1 MKSIHGPLV
10 CVATAILVISLWPA
24 TAAAEVE
31 CRRVAP
37 KATDAAIDECLQ
49 DHVVCIDPA
58 AAKRNRLFVYLPGT
72 RALAHRY
79 TMLTQEAARSGLHA
93 ISLRYVN
100 NFAVNF
106 EVCPYM
112 NDVDCYEDVRK
123 EIIYAEDAL
132 ESLEITRANS
142 VVNRL
147 VKLLLYLDEQH
158 PGEGWRQYVGP
169 DGEPDWSS
177 IVISGHSQGAGHATM
192 IARDNRVAR
201 LIVFA
206 WADVAAGG
214 LAPWIAPPFATPPE
228 DCYAFEHVRDRGVQ
242 VRRMMWK
249 ELGMSALQPEVN
261 VDTAEPQ
268 YRHSRTLST
277 NIEPVK
283 DKDYAGPHNSVAVDD
298 FTPLADDGTPV
309 MQPVWRYLL
318 DVPPAERSI
327 SHASGDIYKLA
338 RGTHRV
344 GLVPEITL
352 HDADRDREIPL
363 RITYPRGEGR
373 YPVIVFGH
381 GAVYAGANKD
391 LYEPLVEHWVSHGYV
406 VLQAGHPDAATRE
419 QANARQAGLDF
430 AERPRDVSFLI
441 DSLDE
446 IAREAP
452 ELAGRMD
459 PARVGAGGHYM
470 GAGQS
475 GLIAGAKI
483 YASDESEPTTFTDDR
498 VRAAV
503 LLSPTGLSG
512 GMHEDSWADIT
523 IPMLVMTGSNDISQR
538 TGNPAEWRTHPFR
551 YSSPPNKFLLWVEGL
566 NWTYG
571 GLYGPNGP
579 DYSDRELNSDFLIYT
594 RTVTLAFWDA
604 YLKGD
609 AGAEA
614 YLKSGRLEKATR
626 GEAKLEFK

>member
-1 MKSIHGPLV
+1 VG
-10 CVATAILVISLWPA
+10 VATVILMLAVLPA
-24 TAAAEVE
+24 TVGAEVE
-31 CRRVAP
+31 CRRIAP
-37 KATDAAIDECLQ
+37 RATDAEIDECLQ
-49 DHVVCIDPA
+49 DHLVCIDPDVE
-58 AAKRNRLFVYLPGT
+58 KRKRLFVYLPGT
-72 RALAHRY
+72 RAMADRY

-123 EIIYAEDAL
+123 EIIYADDAL

-147 VKLLLYLDEQH
+147 VKLLLYLDEKH
-158 PGEGWRQYVGP
+158 PGEGWRHYVNAE
-169 DGEPDWSS
+169 GEPEWSS

-201 LIVFA
+201 LIIFA
-206 WADVAAGG
+206 WADVAQGG

-228 DCYAFEHVRDRGVQ
+228 DCFAFEHVRDRGVRT
-242 VRRMMWK
+242 RRVMWNV
-249 ELGMSALQPEVN
+249 LGMDAFGPEVN
-261 VDTAEPQ
+261 VDTAVPR
-268 YRHSRTLST
+268 YWHSRTLST
-277 NIEPVK
+277 DVEPIK

-298 FTPLADDGTPV
+298 FTPIGNDGKPV
-309 MQPVWRYLL
+309 MLPVWRYLL
-318 DVPPAERSI
+318 DVAPSEESI
-327 SHASGDIYKLA
+327 SQVSEEIYKLA

-344 GLVPEITL
+344 GMVPSITI
-352 HDADRDREIPL
+352 HDSSRDRDLDL
-363 RITYPRGEGR
+363 RITYPEEDGS
-373 YPVIVFGH
+373 YPLIVFGH
-381 GAVYAGANKD
+381 GAVYAGAKKD
-391 LYEPLVEHWVSHGYV
+391 LYEPLVQHWVSHGYV
-406 VLQAGHPDAATRE
+406 VIQPDHPDAATRE
-419 QANARQAGLDF
+419 QANAPQAGQDF
-430 AERPRDVSFLI
+430 IDRPRDVSFVI

-446 IAREAP
+446 IASKAP
-452 ELAGRMD
+452 ALAGKMD
-459 PARVGAGGHYM
+459 PLRVASGGHYM

-475 GLIAGAKI
+475 GLIVGTKM
-483 YASDESEPTTFTDDR
+483 YASGESEPRTFTDER

-503 LLSPTGLSG
+503 MLSPTGLSR

-523 IPMLVMTGSNDISQR
+523 VPMLVMTGSNDISQR
-538 TGNPAEWRTHPFR
+538 TGNPADWRTHPYR
-551 YSSPPNKFLLWVEGL
+551 YSSPGEKYLLWVEGL
-566 NWTYG
+566 RWTYG
-571 GLYGPNGP
+571 GIFGPGGT
-579 DYSDRELNSDFLIYT
+579 DLSERELFPNHLIYT

-614 YLKSGRLEKATR
+614 YLKSGRLTAATG

>member
-1 MKSIHGPLV
+1 MRSDHGPLV
-10 CVATAILVISLWPA
+10 CLAAVILTLAALPA
-24 TAAAEVE
+24 TIAAEVE
-31 CRRVAP
+31 CRRIAP
-37 KATDAAIDECLQ
+37 KETDASIDECLQ
-49 DHVVCIDPA
+49 DNLVCIDPA
-58 AAKRNRLFVYLPGT
+58 VAPKNRLFVYLPGT
-72 RALAHRY
+72 RAMPDRY
-79 TMLTQEAARSGLHA
+79 TMLTQEAARGGLHA

-112 NDVDCYEDVRK
+112 NDVNCYENVRK

-147 VKLLLYLDEQH
+147 VKLLLYLDEKH
-158 PGEGWRQYVGP
+158 PGEGWRQYVSAE
-169 DGEPDWSS
+169 GEPEWSS

-228 DCYAFEHVRDRGVQ
+228 DCYAFEHVKDRGVR
-242 VRRMMWK
+242 VRRVMWNV
-249 ELGMSALQPEVN
+249 LGMSAFGPEVN
-261 VDTAEPQ
+261 VDTAEPR
-268 YRHSRTLST
+268 YRHSHTLST
-277 NIEPVK
+277 NCEPVK

-298 FTPLADDGTPV
+298 FTPLANDGTSV
-309 MQPVWRYLL
+309 MLPVWKYLL
-318 DVPPAERSI
+318 DVAPAETSI
-327 SHASGDIYKLA
+327 SHASDDIYKLA
-338 RGTHRV
+338 RGTRRV
-344 GLVPEITL
+344 GLVPQVTL
-352 HDADRDREIPL
+352 HDADRDRDLPI
-363 RITYPRGEGR
+363 RVTYPVEEGR

-406 VLQAGHPDAATRE
+406 VIQPGHPDAATRE
-419 QANARQAGLDF
+419 EANARQAGLDF
-430 AERPRDVSFLI
+430 ADRPRDVSFLI

-446 IAREAP
+446 IAAKAP
-452 ELAGRMD
+452 ALAGKMD

-475 GLIAGAKI
+475 GLIAGTKM
-483 YASDESEPTTFTDDR
+483 YASGESEPKTFTDER
-498 VRAAV
+498 VRAVV
-503 LLSPTGLSG
+503 LMSPTGLSG
-512 GMHEDSWADIT
+512 GMHENSWADIA

-538 TGNPAEWRTHPFR
+538 TNNPADWRTHPFR
-551 YSSPPNKFLLWVEGL
+551 YSSPPDKYLLWVEGL

-571 GLYGPNGP
+571 GIYGPNGP
-579 DYSDRELNSDFLIYT
+579 DYSDRELNPNFVVYS

-604 YLKGD
+604 YLKDD
-609 AGAEA
+609 AGAET
-614 YLKSGRLEKATR
+614 YLRSGRLTAATK
-626 GEAKLEFK
+626 GEAKLEYK